1 MTAAAMEF
9 ARIKL
14 VFATKEPLV
23 LTVVLRAVQ
32 ERKEKK
38 FAMEEENAIQLVE
51 IAYVKMGIME

>member
-1 MTAAAMEF
+1 MEF